1 MSPASPISPASS
13 RFQQRHAESAPASPS
28 LPTSHPL
35 IAELTSLRQQLSAYQ
50 RASHQAAI
58 QLQGARLELAI
69 SKEEGDK
76 AKRESEGLKKEVD
89 TLRNN
94 PAPPPLAPTS
104 TALTQLSLAHRRL
117 SSKLDLTESQLA
129 SVSLDLSKAQ
139 QDVQRLTRE
148 REGDRAVLNELKR
161 IEEDRE
167 EELEWERGERRNAEE
182 QKKLCD
188 LALKEYRTLVH
199 SLDPSAVPPEIPSQ
213 PTPSLSHNLSLSDD
227 QLEETAKDES
237 QDGEPEKPRFST
249 AALKSPPAVTAS
261 VSPGETISNLLI
273 GQKGVHRLF
282 NDFTSMLVSKDKTIH
297 SLESKIEDL
306 EHSLTITKE
315 QLAAETA
322 LAIEAGL
329 ERDKALRD
337 DASAS
342 RVVER
347 YMTFTQ
353 KTHATVHM
361 HLDNLRTRSQ
371 ATASTLRSEVTTLK
385 KQLAVEKGRS
395 EKLRIAL
402 DELSE
407 GMSREAA
414 GRRRETALR
423 LKMLA
428 ADEKRARRVE
438 AWLDRVRR
446 SREGAEGAVAESDL
460 LESLLDEGVEAVSG
474 NVEVTDVGKDKQRS
488 WRGLASLNPIKRN
501 KAKSESVT
509 NGTAERD
516 AEQES
521 LARILLAE
529 ELVTTL
535 VADLQAETERRMDLE
550 RQRVE
555 WLAKEAVEGRHAGDH
570 DTENGDHG
578 EENGHVMFDL
588 DEHEHEHEESQEH
601 EGGIEGTTEGVSR
614 PSDDRAPD
622 SVPGESSSHGVAETV
637 EGESQGKNATSSLEV
652 STPVTEEL
660 DSPSP
665 YRPLTPEPSP
675 LTSQLGKMFEPLTT
689 RYAPLQ
695 KDLHDL
701 SYALSVL
708 RTSLPALEPS
718 TPTSANSLASP
729 KTTAKRSTFLTL
741 ARQAPAVPPA
751 ADPTLLAILDG
762 LHEVIE
768 DARVDVEIAL
778 ADHERVYR
786 GFEAL
791 LNVGKGTGKKDGIM
805 DEVREYIEVK
815 GDMKD
820 ESWNKL
826 RKRVENVENDFAEIK
841 RIIHEGE
848 GMEVS
853 HENDDHDAE
862 LGQGQDHESSVG
874 FMRRKKSLWEGV
886 ELKTVSVP
894 IRGTSTPGYSPLNT
908 PLGSPLLDALAN
920 SPSSLASPMS
930 GSNASGSGFGAGFDP
945 RRRTS
950 NMLSSVGSVGRSFS
964 SSVIGAPR
972 KVSGLAT
979 GLYRGP
985 GLGGLGGRGKAHE
998 GETEGLVK
1006 RFDEE
1011 DDVE

>member
-1 MSPASPISPASS
+1 MSPVSPASHSS
-13 RFQQRHAESAPASPS
+13 TRQRHAERLSSPSPS

-58 QLQGARLELAI
+58 QLQGARLELAL
-69 SKEEGDK
+69 SQEEGTK
-76 AKRESEGLKKEVD
+76 TKREREVLKKEVD
-89 TLRNN
+89 ILRNN

-139 QDVQRLTRE
+139 QEVQRLTRE
-148 REGDRAVLNELKR
+148 REGDRAVLNELRR

-167 EELEWERGERRNAEE
+167 EELEWEKGERRKAEE

-188 LALKEYRTLVH
+188 LALKEYQSLVN
-199 SLDPSAVPPEIPSQ
+199 SLDPGAVPPEIPSR
-213 PTPSLSHNLSLSDD
+213 PTPSLSDDLPLSDNQPETSTTGTPLGVGTHD
-227 QLEETAKDES
+227 LSSSPLTTLEC
-237 QDGEPEKPRFST
+237 
-249 AALKSPPAVTAS
+249 PPAVSAPPS
-261 VSPGETISNLLI
+261 AGETISNLLI

-297 SLESKIEDL
+297 SLESKIENL

-371 ATASTLRSEVTTLK
+371 ATATTLRNEVTTLK
-385 KQLAVEKGRS
+385 KQLAAERERA

-428 ADEKRARRVE
+428 ADEKRARKVE
-438 AWLDRVRR
+438 VWLDRVRR
-446 SREGAEGAVAESDL
+446 SREGAEGAVAETDL
-460 LESLLDEGVEAVSG
+460 LESLLDEGVEAVSDSA
-474 NVEVTDVGKDKQRS
+474 ETTDVGKDKQRS
-488 WRGLASLNPIKRN
+488 WRGLASLNPIKKN
-501 KAKSESVT
+501 KPKSDGGP
-509 NGTAERD
+509 NGTTERD

-535 VADLQAETERRMDLE
+535 VADLQVETERRMDLE
-550 RQRVE
+550 RQRVD
-555 WLAKEAVEGRHAGDH
+555 WLAKEAVEGRQAHELA
-570 DTENGDHG
+570 DTEDRG

-588 DEHEHEHEESQEH
+588 DEHEHEEK
-601 EGGIEGTTEGVSR
+601 
-614 PSDDRAPD
+614 
-622 SVPGESSSHGVAETV
+622 AEQG
-637 EGESQGKNATSSLEV
+637 EGESKLEVAVQASNDVGALPDEGSSLNDASVREGELEGNQPLNLLEV
-652 STPVTEEL
+652 AEHLVEEV
-660 DSPSP
+660 DPPSP

-675 LTSQLGKMFEPLTT
+675 LTSQLGKMFEPLTL

-708 RTSLPALEPS
+708 RTSLPTLEPS
-718 TPTSANSLASP
+718 TPTSAHPLPSP
-729 KTTAKRSTFLTL
+729 KSTTKRSTFLTL
-741 ARQAPAVPPA
+741 SRQPPA
-751 ADPTLLAILDG
+751 LPPASDPTLLAILDG
-762 LHEVIE
+762 IHEVIE

-791 LNVGKGTGKKDGIM
+791 LNVGKGSGKKDGIM
-805 DEVREYIEVK
+805 DEVREYIDVK
-815 GDMKD
+815 GDETD
-820 ESWNKL
+820 ESWNRLK
-826 RKRVENVENDFAEIK
+826 KRVQNVENDFAEIK

-853 HENDDHDAE
+853 HDNDE
-862 LGQGQDHESSVG
+862 HEYEPEHQHERQQSEG
-874 FMRRKKSLWEGV
+874 FAKRKKSIWDGV
-886 ELKTVSVP
+886 ELKTVSIP

-920 SPSSLASPMS
+920 SPASLASPMS
-930 GSNASGSGFGAGFDP
+930 ASSIGGGFGANFDP

-972 KVSGLAT
+972 KVSGLAS

-985 GLGGLGGRGKAHE
+985 GLGGRGKGNQD
-998 GETEGLVK
+998 GETDGLVK

>member
-1 MSPASPISPASS
+1 MSPASPISPASD
-13 RFQQRHAESAPASPS
+13 RPQRQAEHSPSPS

-58 QLQGARLELAI
+58 QLQGARLELAL
-69 SKEEGDK
+69 SQEEGNQ
-76 AKRESEGLKKEVD
+76 AKRENEGLKKEVD

-129 SVSLDLSKAQ
+129 SVSLDFSKAQ
-139 QDVQRLTRE
+139 QEVQRLTRE

-167 EELEWERGERRNAEE
+167 EELEWEKGERRKAEE
-182 QKKLCD
+182 QKKLCN

-213 PTPSLSHNLSLSDD
+213 PTPSLSNDLSLSTDQSGTSSHGAIQGNGDD
-227 QLEETAKDES
+227 EQPS
-237 QDGEPEKPRFST
+237 SSSI
-249 AALKSPPAVTAS
+249 ALKSPPAVSTPL
-261 VSPGETISNLLI
+261 SPGETISNLLI

-282 NDFTSMLVSKDKTIH
+282 NDFTSMLAVKDKAIH
-297 SLESKIEDL
+297 VLESKIEDL

-315 QLAAETA
+315 QLASETA

-342 RVVER
+342 SVVER

-371 ATASTLRSEVTTLK
+371 ATATTLRSEVTTLK
-385 KQLAVEKGRS
+385 KQLAAEKERS
-395 EKLRIAL
+395 EKLRTAL

-428 ADEKRARRVE
+428 ADEKRARKVE
-438 AWLDRVRR
+438 SWLDRVRR

-460 LESLLDEGVEAVSG
+460 LESLLDEGVEAVSD
-474 NVEVTDVGKDKQRS
+474 NAEVTDVGKDKQRS

-501 KAKSESVT
+501 KLKSSSSDGGI
-509 NGTAERD
+509 NGITERD

-555 WLAKEAVEGRHAGDH
+555 WLAKEAVEGRQANEITDL
-570 DTENGDHG
+570 EAHG

-588 DEHEHEHEESQEH
+588 DEHEHEDRQEH
-601 EGGIEGTTEGVSR
+601 EGKQEQEEHEAKAGGVSE
-614 PSDDRAPD
+614 PSGDDALSPENGSQD
-622 SVPGESSSHGVAETV
+622 DAVEAGE
-637 EGESQGKNATSSLEV
+637 GKSGDANAQTLLEV
-652 STPVTEEL
+652 AVPDVEEA
-660 DSPSP
+660 DPPSP
-665 YRPLTPEPSP
+665 YRPLTPEPNA

-701 SYALSVL
+701 SYALSIL
-708 RTSLPALEPS
+708 RTSLPTLEPS
-718 TPTSANSLASP
+718 APSSANSLTSP
-729 KTTAKRSTFLTL
+729 KSTTKRSTFLIL
-741 ARQAPAVPPA
+741 ARQSPSLPPA
-751 ADPTLLAILDG
+751 SDPTLLAILDG
-762 LHEVIE
+762 IHEVIE

-815 GDMKD
+815 GDDKD
-820 ESWNKL
+820 ENWNKL

-853 HENDDHDAE
+853 HENDEH
-862 LGQGQDHESSVG
+862 DHESSAEG
-874 FMRRKKSLWEGV
+874 FMKRKKSIWDGV

-894 IRGTSTPGYSPLNT
+894 IRGASTPGYSPLNT

-920 SPSSLASPMS
+920 SPSSLVSPG
-930 GSNASGSGFGAGFDP
+930 GSATGAGGGFGAGFDP

-972 KVSGLAT
+972 KVSGLAS

-985 GLGGLGGRGKAHE
+985 GLGGLGGGKGKGHE